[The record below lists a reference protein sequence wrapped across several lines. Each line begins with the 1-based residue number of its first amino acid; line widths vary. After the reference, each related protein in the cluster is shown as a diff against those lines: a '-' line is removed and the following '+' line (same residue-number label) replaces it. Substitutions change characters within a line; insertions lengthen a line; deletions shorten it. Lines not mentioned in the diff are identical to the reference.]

1 MSPLGLALPASFAL
15 LVAGVLPCMA
25 AMLRGD
31 PVDRIAGL
39 ILAGPATA
47 LVLLMLAAGFGRPAY
62 LDVAFVVALLSFAGS
77 LVFARFLGR
86 TV

>member
-1 MSPLGLALPASFAL
+1 
-15 LVAGVLPCMA
+15 MA

-39 ILAGPATA
+39 IQAGPATA